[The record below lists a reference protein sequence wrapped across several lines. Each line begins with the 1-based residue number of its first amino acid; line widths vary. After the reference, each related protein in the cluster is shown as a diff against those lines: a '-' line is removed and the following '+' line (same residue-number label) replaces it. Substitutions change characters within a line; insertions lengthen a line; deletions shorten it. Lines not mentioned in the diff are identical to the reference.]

1 MIKAIIFDLSRT
13 LLFPRDSNYK
23 GELNA
28 FHSEHKKEPDYQFL
42 DHFKLNDELLTYLR
56 GIKSMCNLYIF
67 TSGSIQNAPEIK
79 PSLDKIFKKI
89 YSSED
94 MGLGKKDPEAYS
106 FIAKDI
112 GVRPSEILF
121 VDDSKD
127 NLQAAKQAD
136 LEVGHYKEYI
146 EFKRNLERIFKK

>member
-13 LLFPRDSNYK
+13 LLFPRDSGFK

-42 DHFKLNDELLTYLR
+42 DHFKLNEELLTSLR
-56 GIKSMCNLYIF
+56 GIKSKYNLYIF

-79 PSLDKIFKKI
+79 PRLDEIFKKI
-89 YSSED
+89 YSSEVI
-94 MGLGKKDPEAYS
+94 GLGKKDPEAYS

-112 GVRPSEILF
+112 GVRPFEILF
-121 VDDSKD
+121 IDDSKN

-136 LEVGHYKEYI
+136 LNVRHYKEFLKLNEMLKGY
-146 EFKRNLERIFKK
+146 